1 MKKMFYVLLALLVS
15 MVLVFGVSCDNSN
28 KAPGGAVDLGTDA
41 VRVPAWADGEY
52 DATVSIELVPGAP
65 MDANVGLKISNGVF
79 SVNVFG
85 ADMVDSSKIT
95 DIRTQTNDE
104 EKKTYTLEAVVSV
117 GGTSGAP
124 TDEKI
129 YSSFA
134 P

>member
-1 MKKMFYVLLALLVS
+1 
-15 MVLVFGVSCDNSN
+15 
-28 KAPGGAVDLGTDA
+28 
-41 VRVPAWADGEY
+41 
-52 DATVSIELVPGAP
+52 

-129 YSSFA
+129 YSSFVMQLTDSGIDVTIKSEDPTLIYVA
-134 P
+134 GKEINFTEKTSGATNSL